1 MDTLYI
7 YTIYSHYK
15 NIIQVNII
23 PSAVYLAGFL
33 TYKYSN
39 TDLTIEEEGISC
51 EFITELNRGGLHVP
65 TLSNAYFVQ
74 NAINIHNNID
84 FSRKKCIT
92 YFQKLLSFIDFP
104 MAENNM
110 ACKSLTNIL
119 FKAYCVNVCDT
130 EKQMGC
136 LRRKEKLSS

>member
-1 MDTLYI
+1 M
-7 YTIYSHYK
+7 
-15 NIIQVNII
+15 
-23 PSAVYLAGFL
+23 
-33 TYKYSN
+33 
-39 TDLTIEEEGISC
+39 
-51 EFITELNRGGLHVP
+51 P

-119 FKAYCVNVCDT
+119 FKAYCVNVYDT
-130 EKQMGC
+130 KKQMGC